1 MPSRRKR
8 LIHHEL
14 VLKGHASRRCCRLLC
29 VSKSH
34 VKTPEPIE
42 ADALTS
48 HIRQLAYE
56 YKRYGYR
63 RIWALL
69 RREGRQINLKRVKRI
84 WRKEGLQ
91 VRKKQKRRRKAGVSI
106 LIPEKAMSPNHVWT
120 VDFVHDRLSR
130 GGNLRLLSVID
141 EFTRQCLSIRVERSL
156 KSEDVRQTLEVLFRD
171 YGKPLYLRSDN
182 GSEFIARCL
191 QSWLKENGTKPLFIE
206 PGSPWQNGK
215 CESFNGKLRDECL
228 NMEWFDTLKE
238 AQVVIETWR
247 EHYNQFRP
255 HSALNYQ
262 TPDAFATATKALR
275 APNKGATQNK
285 LPQGALNAF
294 SGKEILSW

>member
-1 MPSRRKR
+1 MPCRRKR

-14 VLKGHASRRCCRLLC
+14 VNKGHPSRRCCRLLAL
-29 VSKSH
+29 SQRH
-34 VKTPEPIE
+34 VKDPESVE
-42 ADALTS
+42 DMALVE
-48 HIRQLAYE
+48 HIRMLAFRH
-56 YKRYGYR
+56 KRYGYR

-69 RREGRQINLKRVKRI
+69 RREGLQVNRKRVRRI
-84 WRKEGLQ
+84 WQKEGLQ
-91 VRKKQKRRRKAGVSI
+91 VKKRQKRKRKTGITV
-106 LIPEKAMSPNHVWT
+106 LIPEKAASPNHVWT

-141 EFTRQCLSIRVERSL
+141 EFTRQCLCLRVERSL
-156 KSEDVRQTLEVLFRD
+156 KSEQVRETLEVLFKD

-191 QSWLKENGTKPLFIE
+191 QSWLDTHGTKPLFIE

-238 AQVVIETWR
+238 AQVVIEQWR
-247 EHYNQFRP
+247 DEYNTFRP

-275 APNKGATQNK
+275 APNEGATLTSSSK
-285 LPQGALNAF
+285 AL
-294 SGKEILSW
+294 